1 MGTAGGLIAGGGIA
15 GTRAALPMPL
25 GSLTEPLRP
34 RAFPGPGAMPLTPAS
49 WPGDLEGAARQ
60 SSAAHNNDTLPIAHR
75 QAIIE
80 TSCTVLV
87 NRRSPG
93 EILQSI
99 YSSSSGA
106 NSALKARMHFRSPL
120 ISGRTGRTGLRP
132 GRALVPYACAG
143 APAVDDTCTP
153 GRIVTTGTAF
163 VPSAG
168 RDNAVQDGEK
178 DRDQTQGHWLAH
190 WLCLSIAPTVAQP
203 ACGCCRL
210 S

>member
-93 EILQSI
+93 GILQSI

-120 ISGRTGRTGLRP
+120 ISGRTGRAGMRP

-143 APAVDDTCTP
+143 APAVDDACTA
-153 GRIVTTGTAF
+153 GRAVTTGTAF
-163 VPSAG
+163 VRGARG
-168 RDNAVQDGEK
+168 DNAVQDGEK
-178 DRDQTQGHWLAH
+178 HGDETNSH
-190 WLCLSIAPTVAQP
+190 WLCLTIAPTVAQP
-203 ACGCCRL
+203 ACGCYRL